1 MDNLVANVTVSVIFS
16 LLGFVLLFIG
26 YKILDVLTP
35 MDLSERI
42 LKDGN
47 MAAAVLAGSFIIG
60 LAMII
65 ARAVA

>member
-1 MDNLVANVTVSVIFS
+1 MDNLVANATVSVIFS
-16 LLGFVLLFIG
+16 LLGFILLFVG

-35 MDLSERI
+35 TDLSERI
-42 LKDGN
+42 FKDGN
-47 MAAAVLAGSFIIG
+47 TAAAILAGSFIIG